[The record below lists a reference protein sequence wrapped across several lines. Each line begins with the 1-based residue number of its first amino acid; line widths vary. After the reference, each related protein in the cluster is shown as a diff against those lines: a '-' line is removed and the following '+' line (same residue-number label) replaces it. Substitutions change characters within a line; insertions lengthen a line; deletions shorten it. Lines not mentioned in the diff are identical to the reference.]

1 MRTMAAFQ
9 RLFPDDDS
17 CRAWLERVKWPHGFR
32 CPHCGRRGEPV
43 RLNSRPGV
51 LACRVCRKQT
61 SLTVGMAMEGSH
73 LPLTLWVWG
82 AKLLT
87 TRPGISVAQFQ
98 RELGLSRYAT
108 AYEMLRKLRA
118 GLNQSKRN
126 PSN

>member
-1 MRTMAAFQ
+1 
-9 RLFPDDDS
+9 
-17 CRAWLERVKWPHGFR
+17 
-32 CPHCGRRGEPV
+32 
-43 RLNSRPGV
+43 
-51 LACRVCRKQT
+51 
-61 SLTVGMAMEGSH
+61 MEGSH